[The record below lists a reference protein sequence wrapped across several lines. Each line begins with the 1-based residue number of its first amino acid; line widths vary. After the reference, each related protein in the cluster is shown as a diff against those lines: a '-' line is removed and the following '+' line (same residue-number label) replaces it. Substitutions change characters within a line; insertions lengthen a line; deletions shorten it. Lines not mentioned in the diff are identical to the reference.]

1 VRIYDLLCTAKQAT
15 IQGVLDNLQIS
26 CLEYRDEND
35 LDVRQYTHQQEL
47 ELIQVTEVSFA
58 DL

>member
-1 VRIYDLLCTAKQAT
+1 VRIYDLLCAAKQDT
-15 IQGVLDNLQIS
+15 IQAVFDNLQIS

-35 LDVRQYTHQQEL
+35 LDVRQYTHHREL
-47 ELIQVTEVSFA
+47 ELIQVTEVAFA

>member
-1 VRIYDLLCTAKQAT
+1 MRIYDLLCAAKQAT
-15 IQGVLDNLQIS
+15 IQAVLDNLQIS

-35 LDVRQYTHQQEL
+35 LDVRQYTHHREL
-47 ELIQVTEVSFA
+47 ELIQVREVAFA